1 MQGINT
7 VLLCDLDDLELSLS
21 RIGNLNL
28 IDSLDKNFNIIGDYQ
43 ATDEFESMQIK
54 EFSRIYVDEIRRR
67 LSKAGISEA
76 TEFILLIKTKLKND
90 KSVVITF
97 KMRTLLRL
105 NTVAIKR
112 LERLGITEE
121 QLKREH
127 K

>member
-76 TEFILLIKTKLKND
+76 TEFIKTKLKND